1 MMLHSLNIFL
11 VLSLSALNSYQF
23 FCFYLCYVGLLWVKF
38 SQKTVIIFV
47 TASLS
52 RTVWFCK
59 IEIYFQF
66 FHICEI
72 NFYSE
77 INFYRRSSNVSFIFI
92 VSQIVK
98 KENDFI
104 IDIIFSYCFIFNV
117 NVLFISIFLKLR

>member
-1 MMLHSLNIFL
+1 MVLHSLNIFL

-38 SQKTVIIFV
+38 SQKTVIVFV
-47 TASLS
+47 TTSLS
-52 RTVWFCK
+52 RAVWFYK
-59 IEIYFQF
+59 IEIYFQL

-72 NFYSE
+72 NL
-77 INFYRRSSNVSFIFI
+77 YRRNSNVSFSFI
-92 VSQIVK
+92 ISQIVK

>member
-1 MMLHSLNIFL
+1 MLHSLNIFL

-38 SQKTVIIFV
+38 SQKTVIVF
-47 TASLS
+47 TTSLS
-52 RTVWFCK
+52 RAVWFYK
-59 IEIYFQF
+59 IEIYFQL

-72 NFYSE
+72 NL
-77 INFYRRSSNVSFIFI
+77 YRRNSNVSFSFI
-92 VSQIVK
+92 ISQIVK

-104 IDIIFSYCFIFNV
+104 IDIIFSYYFIFNV

>member
-1 MMLHSLNIFL
+1 MVLHGLNIFL

-38 SQKTVIIFV
+38 SQKTVIVFV

-52 RTVWFCK
+52 RAVWFYK
-59 IEIYFQF
+59 IEVYFQL

-72 NFYSE
+72 NL
-77 INFYRRSSNVSFIFI
+77 YRRNSNVSFSFI
-92 VSQIVK
+92 ISQIVK

>member
-1 MMLHSLNIFL
+1 MVLHGLNIFL

-38 SQKTVIIFV
+38 SQKAVIVLV
-47 TASLS
+47 TTSLS
-52 RTVWFCK
+52 RAVWFCK
-59 IEIYFQF
+59 IEIYFQL

-72 NFYSE
+72 NL
-77 INFYRRSSNVSFIFI
+77 YRRNSNVSFSFI
-92 VSQIVK
+92 ISQIVK

>member
-1 MMLHSLNIFL
+1 MVLHGLNIFL

-38 SQKTVIIFV
+38 SQKAVVVFV

-52 RTVWFCK
+52 RAVWFYK
-59 IEIYFQF
+59 IEVYFQL

-72 NFYSE
+72 NL
-77 INFYRRSSNVSFIFI
+77 YRRNSNVSFIFI
-92 VSQIVK
+92 ISQIVK

-104 IDIIFSYCFIFNV
+104 IDIIFSYCLIFIF
-117 NVLFISIFLKLR
+117 NVLFISIFFKLR